1 MCKGK
6 LLNRNFSSSPLSQKT
21 LGSNIIDNNMVFA
34 KVIGALKK
42 VTSGYSNSLC
52 NDIKESFRVMSP
64 NSKITEDFKVGK
76 TKMMYVTIALLYILN
91 LSCLKKSLVYC
102 PTFDE
107 SLSKVFQGC
116 EMIKMV

>member
-1 MCKGK
+1 
-6 LLNRNFSSSPLSQKT
+6 
-21 LGSNIIDNNMVFA
+21 MVFA

-76 TKMMYVTIALLYILN
+76 TKMMYVIITLLYILN